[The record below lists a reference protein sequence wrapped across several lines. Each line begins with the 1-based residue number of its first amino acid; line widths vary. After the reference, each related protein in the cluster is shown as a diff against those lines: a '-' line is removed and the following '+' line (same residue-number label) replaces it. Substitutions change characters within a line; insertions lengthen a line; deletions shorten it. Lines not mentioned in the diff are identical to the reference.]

1 MDLTSSNSGS
11 SNIGAEILISTE
23 KTRKQGC
30 FNALSLAEHEM
41 ENVDP
46 SFTGNQTDQA
56 DHGESTILASR
67 ENQAPHILK
76 TQMATNYNLQC
87 QEVFSSN

>member
-1 MDLTSSNSGS
+1 
-11 SNIGAEILISTE
+11 
-23 KTRKQGC
+23 
-30 FNALSLAEHEM
+30 M

-56 DHGESTILASR
+56 DHGESTTLASR
-67 ENQAPHILK
+67 ENIAPHVLK

-87 QEVFSSN
+87 QEATVSN

>member
-1 MDLTSSNSGS
+1 
-11 SNIGAEILISTE
+11 
-23 KTRKQGC
+23 
-30 FNALSLAEHEM
+30 M

-46 SFTGNQTDQA
+46 SFSGNQTDQA
-56 DHGESTILASR
+56 DHGESTIFASR
-67 ENQAPHILK
+67 ENLAPHVLK

>member
-1 MDLTSSNSGS
+1 MNLTSSNSGS

-46 SFTGNQTDQA
+46 SFTGNQA

-87 QEVFSSN
+87 QEAFSSN